1 MDTNI
6 ITQIPMSST
15 KDRQEQPAGLFFNAG
30 IEKENILCNLV
41 PAMKELL
48 LLYSRKWAFEK
59 HYKVQ

>member
-1 MDTNI
+1 
-6 ITQIPMSST
+6 MSST
-15 KDRQEQPAGLFFNAG
+15 KDRQEQPAELFFNAG

-48 LLYSRKWAFEK
+48 LLYSIKWAFEK